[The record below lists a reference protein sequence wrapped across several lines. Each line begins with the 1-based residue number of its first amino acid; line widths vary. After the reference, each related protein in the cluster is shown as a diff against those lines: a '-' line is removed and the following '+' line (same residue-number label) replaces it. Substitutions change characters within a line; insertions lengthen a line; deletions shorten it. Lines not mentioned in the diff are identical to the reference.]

1 VDAVRDDERIVGS
14 VDIGTTKVSAILG
27 ERQDAGVR
35 VIGVGTAP
43 SDGLKQ
49 GMVVD
54 LDRAS
59 KSVERAVR
67 DAERMAGVRLKKC
80 NVGIAGEHIR
90 SMNSRGVVG
99 IPSPDHEIAREDVA
113 RALTAARSFSLPS
126 DREILHTLPQQYI
139 VDDQPGILEP
149 CGMYGSRLEARVHV
163 VTASHHALDN
173 VAKTL
178 DNVRLEIGEL
188 VLEPLASAEAVLTND
203 EKELGVM
210 LLDIGGGTT
219 DVLVYRDGGVAASG
233 VIGLGG
239 NNVTADVAYGLRTA
253 MKAAEAIKIEH
264 GCALSAMVDP
274 DEKIE
279 VPGIGFRDDR
289 QVARQLLSA
298 IIEPR
303 VTELLSLINEQIGKN
318 ELGRVLGAGVVLT
331 GGSSLLNG
339 MRELAEQIFDLPV
352 RIGTPVGV
360 DGFPEVI
367 GHPMYATGIGL
378 LLYND
383 ASEAGGYTRASSRK
397 GWKQSFNQL
406 RKAIAS
412 FI

>member
-1 VDAVRDDERIVGS
+1 MDAVRDDERIVGS
-14 VDIGTTKVSAILG
+14 VDIGTTKVCAILG

-35 VIGVGTAP
+35 VIGVGSAP

-67 DAERMAGVRLKKC
+67 DAERMAGVRLKRC

-99 IPSPDHEIAREDVA
+99 IPSPDHEISREDVA

-163 VTASHHALDN
+163 VTASRHALDN

-219 DVLVYRDGGVAASG
+219 DVMVYHDGGVAASG
-233 VIGLGG
+233 VIGIGG
-239 NNVTADVAYGLRTA
+239 NNITADVAYGLRTA

-264 GCALSAMVDP
+264 GFALSAMVDP

-303 VTELLSLINEQIGKN
+303 VTELLSLINEQTSKS

-331 GGSSLLNG
+331 GGSSLLSG

-360 DGFPEVI
+360 DGFPEVV

-397 GWKQSFNQL
+397 GWKQSFSQL

>member
-339 MRELAEQIFDLPV
+339 MRELSEQIFDLPV

-360 DGFPEVI
+360 GGFPEVI

>member
-1 VDAVRDDERIVGS
+1 VRVDERIVGG
-14 VDIGTTKVSAILG
+14 VDIGTTKVCAILG

-35 VIGVGTAP
+35 VIGIGTAP
-43 SDGLKQ
+43 SEGLKQ

-67 DAERMAGVRLKKC
+67 EAEKMAGIRLKTY
-80 NVGIAGEHIR
+80 NVGVAGEHIR
-90 SMNSRGVVG
+90 SINSRGVVG

-113 RALTAARSFSLPS
+113 RAVSAARSFSLPS

-139 VDDQPGILEP
+139 VDDRPGIQEP

-163 VTASHHALDN
+163 VTASRHALDN

-188 VLEPLASAEAVLTND
+188 VLEPLASAEAVLTGD
-203 EKELGVM
+203 ERELGVM

-219 DVLVYRDGGVAASG
+219 DVIVYYDGGVAASG
-233 VIGLGG
+233 VIGIGG
-239 NNVTADVAYGLRTA
+239 NNITADVAYGLRTA
-253 MKAAEAIKIEH
+253 MKAAEAIKIDH

-274 DEKIE
+274 DEKVD

-289 QVARQLLSA
+289 EVGRQLLSA

-303 VTELLSLINEQIGKN
+303 VTELLSMINEQICKS
-318 ELGRVLGAGVVLT
+318 ELNRALGAGVVLT
-331 GGSSLLNG
+331 GGSSLLDG

-352 RIGTPVGV
+352 RIGKPLGA
-360 DGFPEVI
+360 DGFPEVV
-367 GHPMYATGIGL
+367 GHPMYATGMGL
-378 LLYND
+378 L
-383 ASEAGGYTRASSRK
+383 AHSQSSEAGGYVGASSRK
-397 GWKQSFNQL
+397 GWKQPFNQL